1 MSNYNR
7 YVSKNTDWYKYI
19 LLPIQIFFLFFKFKF
34 IYFNWRLITLKIQK
48 SENIGHVVSSTTNET
63 N

>member
-1 MSNYNR
+1 MLAR
-7 YVSKNTDWYKYI
+7 TLIGINTSFFQFK
-19 LLPIQIFFLFFKFKF
+19 IFFLFFKFKF